1 MLTAPGGRYPEAMT
15 SRRASRRKLLSVIV
29 LLYTIGTLVARRR
42 GYPMGGDVVV
52 RCRKGHLF
60 TTIWVP
66 GVSFKSLRLGWWR
79 FQYCP
84 VGRHWS
90 LVVPVREGDLD
101 AADRELAHEH
111 HDARIP

>member
-1 MLTAPGGRYPEAMT
+1 MGSRGR
-15 SRRASRRKLLSVIV
+15 RRKLLAVIV
-29 LLYTIGTLVARRR
+29 LLYAIGTILARRR

-90 LVVPVREGDLD
+90 LVVPVKEGELD
-101 AADRELAHEH
+101 EAERVLAHEQ
-111 HDARIP
+111 HDRHIP

>member
-1 MLTAPGGRYPEAMT
+1 MN
-15 SRRASRRKLLSVIV
+15 SRRKKRRRLLAAVF
-29 LLYTIGTLVARRR
+29 LLYAIGTVIARRR

-90 LVVPVREGDLD
+90 LVVPVKDADLD
-101 AADRELAHEH
+101 TSELEIAHEH
-111 HDARIP
+111 KDVRIP

>member
-1 MLTAPGGRYPEAMT
+1 MI
-15 SRRASRRKLLSVIV
+15 SRRKRRRLLAVIV
-29 LLYTIGTLVARRR
+29 LLYAIGTVIARRR

-90 LVVPVREGDLD
+90 LVVPVKEDDLD
-101 AADRELAHEH
+101 ESERELAHEH
-111 HDARIP
+111 RDVRIP

>member
-1 MLTAPGGRYPEAMT
+1 MR
-15 SRRASRRKLLSVIV
+15 SRWRNRRKVLAAVT
-29 LLYTIGTLVARRR
+29 LLYVLGTIVARRR

-66 GVSFKSLRLGWWR
+66 GVSFKSVRLGWWR

-84 VGRHWS
+84 VGHHWS
-90 LVVPVREGDLD
+90 LVVPVRDTDLRTP
-101 AADRELAHEH
+101 DRERAHEH
-111 HDARIP
+111 RDVRIP

>member
-1 MLTAPGGRYPEAMT
+1 MIR
-15 SRRASRRKLLSVIV
+15 SRDRRRLLAIIV
-29 LLYTIGTLVARRR
+29 LLYAIGTIVARRR
-42 GYPMGGDVVV
+42 GYPMGGEVVV

-60 TTIWVP
+60 STIWIP

-90 LVVPVREGDLD
+90 LVVPVRDADLD
-101 AADRELAHEH
+101 TADLEIAHEH
-111 HDARIP
+111 RDVRIP

>member
-1 MLTAPGGRYPEAMT
+1 MNA
-15 SRRASRRKLLSVIV
+15 RRKNRRRLLAIIV
-29 LLYTIGTLVARRR
+29 LLYAIGTIIARRR

-52 RCRKGHLF
+52 RCRQGHLF

-66 GVSFKSLRLGWWR
+66 GVSFKSLRLGWLR

-90 LVVPVREGDLD
+90 LVSPVKDSDLD
-101 AADRELAHEH
+101 AADLEAAHEH
-111 HDARIP
+111 KDVRIP